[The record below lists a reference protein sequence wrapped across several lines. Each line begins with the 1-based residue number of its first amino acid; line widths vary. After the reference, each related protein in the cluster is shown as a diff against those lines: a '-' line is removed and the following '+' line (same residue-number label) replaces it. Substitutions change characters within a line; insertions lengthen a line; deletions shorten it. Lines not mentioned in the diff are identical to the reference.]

1 MKRIMMETE
10 TGRYAAIAGDL
21 LRFLHTQAR
30 QEPWRGV
37 ARQATAASPS
47 GVGSGAGSSA
57 TAGGVGVPFRWRL
70 ETPARG
76 TERARGHG
84 ERKAPGRG
92 GSRPRAPAA
101 PIPTGADPPGRT
113 TAPGLHWP
121 DRWRFWRLRGEAS
134 PPRSQVAAPI
144 PSSSPHLHSYRGGQ
158 NRVPAVPHQP
168 SRGDVGRST
177 RPALR

>member
-57 TAGGVGVPFRWRL
+57 AAGGVGLAFRWRL

-76 TERARGHG
+76 TERAEAGMR
-84 ERKAPGRG
+84 APGG
-92 GSRPRAPAA
+92 G
-101 PIPTGADPPGRT
+101 
-113 TAPGLHWP
+113 
-121 DRWRFWRLRGEAS
+121 
-134 PPRSQVAAPI
+134 
-144 PSSSPHLHSYRGGQ
+144 
-158 NRVPAVPHQP
+158 
-168 SRGDVGRST
+168 
-177 RPALR
+177 